1 MIKIINLKSKPN
13 RSIGFYFFNIL
24 CWKSLF
30 NILVCISNRLKQ
42 IKMSLLESSAKLKKI
57 LENWKE
63 ANRLQNPVAE
73 ILDE

>member
-1 MIKIINLKSKPN
+1 
-13 RSIGFYFFNIL
+13 
-24 CWKSLF
+24 
-30 NILVCISNRLKQ
+30 
-42 IKMSLLESSAKLKKI
+42 MSLLESSAKLKKI